1 VDRRRLIELFD
12 QAIDLPESE
21 RTSWL
26 DLHCADDFDLRA
38 ELERLLRADELA
50 ADFLERPPDIV
61 AAAIET
67 MAKDAHELPH
77 FSGWRTLRR
86 IGTGGTGEVWLAQRE
101 RDFEQHAA
109 IKQLAYPTPGLLQRF
124 RQERQILARL
134 QHPHIAR
141 LIDGG
146 VDDGGAPYLAM
157 EYVDGTPIVDFVRDR
172 GLDIRA
178 RLTLF
183 IRVCSAVQ
191 YAHQNLVVHRDLK
204 PSNIFVDSHGHP
216 KLLDF
221 GIAKVL
227 ATTDGSAPT
236 QTSTRMLTPDYAA
249 PEQFSGDAITTA
261 TDVYSLGV
269 VLYELLAGVRPPRR
283 DASPGAFDDARTL
296 APSAAVNRTTGNAN
310 IAARALRG
318 DLDRIVLTAL
328 ANDPAQRY
336 SSVEAFAADIQR
348 HLDGRPISVRRDSAW
363 YRLRKFATRN
373 RYAVAAVVLVI
384 GVCIAAAAISVHQ
397 AQLARAQAQRASA
410 VRQFLVGVFAQANP
424 DENQG
429 KPITAHQLLE
439 SGERQLERGVDAN
452 PAVDGDVAAL
462 LGRLYRDIGDRES
475 GWRLLQ
481 TALTD
486 SSNAGVPD
494 DVRAR
499 VLLGVAS
506 AESEDRD
513 AYGDAL
519 AHARQALAL
528 IETTTSGDADA
539 LAEAHRIVALSL
551 IRRHEDE
558 AAVAL
563 LEKSTIDDTSPG
575 KRSEALADEYV
586 LQGVALGHLA
596 RFDTAQRAFNTG
608 ADMLRDLFGE
618 SSNRYAYALNEM
630 AQMLILKGDLA
641 RAEELQRK
649 VLDIHLKTLGP
660 DHFNTLT
667 ARHNLLAVI
676 EQQGRFAQALPQR
689 LALAEQIQ
697 ASSTA
702 TPLQKALQY
711 DTLGVV
717 YRELNRLGE
726 SLASSQKALGL
737 VATSQGERSAQSIGE
752 MRHLAQTLALLNRN
766 GEAEQILRNALS
778 IALEHGTDTSVIACS
793 LRRDIGSVLRR
804 QHQAEQAVAQLKALT
819 TDACTI
825 GLVDNDA
832 WRPLALAD
840 LSLAQ
845 LDAGDAAQALATAQ
859 QAVAFGRK
867 ALAGN
872 YALALPLFAE
882 GRAALA
888 LERASDAESLLREA
902 LALRRKV
909 FVEDDLRTLEVQVAL
924 VESLT
929 ALHKND
935 EAKALM
941 TAIVPLL
948 QASPNGYAAE
958 LRVRLPSY

>member
-1 VDRRRLIELFD
+1 MDRRRLSELFE
-12 QAIDLPESE
+12 QAIDLPQSE
-21 RTSWL
+21 RASWL
-26 DLHCADDFDLRA
+26 DLHCAGETDLRT
-38 ELERLLRADELA
+38 ELERLLRADERA
-50 ADFLERPPDIV
+50 VDFLERPPDIV
-61 AAAIET
+61 AAAIEA
-67 MAKDAHELPH
+67 MATDTHELPR
-77 FSGWRTLRR
+77 FSGWRTVRR
-86 IGTGGTGEVWLAQRE
+86 IGTGGTGEVWLAERE
-101 RDFEQHAA
+101 RDFEQRAA

-146 VDDGGAPYLAM
+146 VDDSGAPYLAM

-172 GLDIRA
+172 GLDFRA

-183 IRVCSAVQ
+183 IRVCAAVQ

-204 PSNIFVDSHGHP
+204 PSNIFVDSDGHP

-227 ATTDGSAPT
+227 ATTDGFAAT
-236 QTSTRMLTPDYAA
+236 QTSARMLTPDYAA

-269 VLYELLAGVRPPRR
+269 VLYELLAGVRPLRR
-283 DASPGAFDDARTL
+283 DAAAGARDDARIL
-296 APSAAVNRTTGNAN
+296 PPSVAANRTAN
-310 IAARALRG
+310 PAGVAARALRG

-328 ANDPAQRY
+328 ASDPARRY
-336 SSVEAFAADIQR
+336 SSVETFAADIQR

-373 RYAVAAVVLVI
+373 RYAVAAALLVI
-384 GVCIAAAAISVHQ
+384 AVCIAAAAISLHQ
-397 AQLARAQAQRASA
+397 AQLARAQAQRATA

-439 SGERQLERGVDAN
+439 SGERQLKTGVEAN

-481 TALTD
+481 TALAD
-486 SSNAGVPD
+486 SSKAGVPD

-513 AYGDAL
+513 AYADAL

-528 IETTTSGDADA
+528 IETATSGDADT
-539 LAEAHRIVALSL
+539 LADAHRIVALSL
-551 IRRHEDE
+551 IRQSEDE
-558 AAVAL
+558 SAEAL
-563 LEKSTIDDTSPG
+563 LEKSTIGDSNPG
-575 KRSEALADEYV
+575 KHSEALADEYV

-596 RFDTAQRAFNTG
+596 RFDTAERAFNSG

-630 AQMLILKGDLA
+630 AQMLVLKGDLK

-649 VLDIHLKTLGP
+649 VLDIHLKTLGT

-697 ASSTA
+697 ASTTA
-702 TPLQKALQY
+702 TPLQKARQY
-711 DTLGVV
+711 DTLSVD

-726 SLASSQKALGL
+726 SLASSQMALGL
-737 VATSQGERSAQSIGE
+737 IATSQGERSAQGIVG
-752 MRHLAQTLALLNRN
+752 MRHLAQTLALLGRN
-766 GEAEQILRNALS
+766 EEAEQILRDALS
-778 IALEHGTDTSVIACS
+778 IALEHGTGTSLIACS

-804 QHQAEQAVAQLKALT
+804 QHQAEKAVAQLKALT
-819 TDACTI
+819 NDACTI

-840 LSLAQ
+840 LSLSQ
-845 LDAGDAAQALATAQ
+845 LDAGDAAQAFATAH

-872 YALALPLFAE
+872 YMLALPLLAE

-888 LERASDAESLLREA
+888 LEQPSDAESLLRES
-902 LALRRKV
+902 LALRHAV
-909 FVEDDLRTLEVQVAL
+909 FADDDLRTLEVQVAL

-935 EAKALM
+935 DAAALIS
-941 TAIVPLL
+941 AIVPRL
-948 QASPNGYAAE
+948 QASSNGYAAE
-958 LRVRLPSY
+958 LRGRLPRE